1 MNTAHKE
8 LTKISTFISDNINLL
23 SVEELERLCSR
34 QRLLSSKAYEEMVS
48 QETSSPGK
56 VSEKNSGYQTIV
68 SGEDNL
74 MENQEEVNQLLDNL
88 VENFRHNQ
96 KEYNELL
103 FDLVFGLMAAKE
115 TSDRDE
121 WYRIRIMLLYKV
133 MMDLG
138 QCLFP
143 NSYINK
149 KTPAKLKAI

>member
-1 MNTAHKE
+1 MNTIQE
-8 LTKISTFISDNINLL
+8 LVKISRFISDNLNLL
-23 SVEELERLCSR
+23 SVEELGRLIR
-34 QRLLSSKAYEEMVS
+34 QQSLLSSKVHEEVVS
-48 QETSSPGK
+48 QGTTVHGK
-56 VSEKNSGYQTIV
+56 ATLKNSVYQTTI
-68 SGEDNL
+68 SEEDNL
-74 MENQEEVNQLLDNL
+74 TENQEEVSRLLYNL
-88 VENFRHNQ
+88 VENFNHNQ

-103 FDLVFGLMAAKE
+103 FDLVFGLMAAEE

-149 KTPAKLKAI
+149 PIPAKLKAI